1 MKAITVVC
9 ALALWATASSAEA
22 RGPFVVAEASGANGF
37 RTNGP
42 ATSYNSGSASVLN
55 EAHRWMGARNM
66 TGRPGP
72 WCASFASFVLRKT
85 GRQPLANDTASA
97 ALAYGRRL
105 LAPQIGSLAV
115 ISTGYGWAGHVGFV
129 SGVNPDGSIQLLS
142 GNWGHRVSQSSVS
155 RRQVVAF
162 VEVR

>member
-1 MKAITVVC
+1 LKTVSVVC
-9 ALALWATASSAEA
+9 ALALL
-22 RGPFVVAEASGANGF
+22 
-37 RTNGP
+37 
-42 ATSYNSGSASVLN
+42 ASVSSV
-55 EAHRWMGARNM
+55 EALEFSPSKMSRGWGAHAVARSSGVLGEAQRWMGAGNM

-85 GRQPLANDTASA
+85 GHRPLANDAASA

-105 LAPQIGSLAV
+105 SAPQIGSLAV
-115 ISTGYGWAGHVGFV
+115 ISTGYGYAGHVGFV

-142 GNWGHRVSQSSVS
+142 GNWGHRVSQASIS

-162 VEVR
+162 VEVK